1 MIPRSLRRQQV
12 PKWGVTSGAVALVLL
27 LGRLPAEAGPVNEEV
42 VSLVTRPGVSQA
54 FVLVRPAGSAVATVV
69 VLIGGMGKL
78 DLTPRGVPRD
88 APGVVVKRR
97 ERLAAHGLVVALL
110 DAPSDRTGDGL
121 LGFRT
126 SREHAI
132 DLEAVIYR
140 LRQREPLP
148 VWLVGISMGTVSAA
162 NAAARLGRRGPDG
175 LVLISSV
182 TRTHAYM
189 RESLRDVPLEKVQ
202 VATLVI
208 HHRND
213 PCETTPYAE
222 ASALPRR
229 LTAAKRVELI
239 TLEGGSPLRG
249 LPCGA
254 ESPHAFFGLE
264 DVLIERLASSI
275 KRTPAP

>member
-1 MIPRSLRRQQV
+1 M
-12 PKWGVTSGAVALVLL
+12 GAVALVLL
-27 LGRLPAEAGPVNEEV
+27 LGRFAAEAAGVNEEV

-54 FVLVRPAGSAVATVV
+54 FALVRPVGSPTATVV
-69 VLIGGMGKL
+69 VLIGGTGKL

-110 DAPSDRTGDGL
+110 DAPSDRTTEGL

-132 DLEAVIYR
+132 DLEAVIRR
-140 LRQREPLP
+140 LRQRERVP

-162 NAAARLGRRGPDG
+162 NAAARLGRQGPDG

-182 TRTHAYM
+182 TRTHPYM

-202 VATLVI
+202 VPTLVI

-213 PCETTPYAE
+213 PCETTPYDE
-222 ASALPRR
+222 AAKLPGR
-229 LTAAKRVELI
+229 LAATKRVEVI
-239 TLEGGSPLRG
+239 TLEGGSPRSG

-254 ESPHAFFGLE
+254 QSPHAFFGLE
-264 DVLIERLASSI
+264 DVLIDRLASLI